1 MLHRV
6 SFVEKLVKLQSRL
19 TTAVVVFF
27 SISGETKKMSDDR
40 PSIGRVLGRHKSNT

>member
-19 TTAVVVFF
+19 TTARVFF
-27 SISGETKKMSDDR
+27 SISGETKKLSDDR
-40 PSIGRVLGRHKSNT
+40 SSIGLFLGRHTSNT